1 MSALI
6 QTPTIA
12 LVMTKKQNFAP
23 TTTYDAVI
31 EQNISLI
38 ANIINS

>member
-1 MSALI
+1 MSAII
-6 QTPTIA
+6 QTQTIA
-12 LVMTKKQNFAP
+12 RVMTEKQNFAP

-38 ANIINS
+38 SNIINS